1 MRNAAD
7 DQRVR
12 STRAQLRKAY
22 TALLSE
28 KPVNKVTVAELCDR
42 AGIHRSTFYAHFK
55 DIYDLQSHLEDELFS
70 EFIQTIA
77 HADLSAIKLQDPVPR
92 FMVMLFDFIK
102 RNEDLCQVF
111 LSENSD
117 GRFVMRILMAAREST
132 LEDLGLIYKK
142 ASASQLETYFT
153 FMASGCIGL
162 LEFWL
167 RNGLT
172 ESAEEMARI
181 TNLMTAGGTAFLEN
195 PSAS

>member
-1 MRNAAD
+1 MRNTAD

-12 STRAQLRKAY
+12 TTRVQLRKAY
-22 TALLSE
+22 TNLLSE
-28 KPVNKVTVAELCDR
+28 KPVNKATVAELCSR

-55 DIYDLQSHLEDELFS
+55 DIYDLQAHLEDELFS
-70 EFIQTIA
+70 EFMQTMA
-77 HADLSAIKLQDPVPR
+77 QADLSTVKVRDPVPR

-111 LSENSD
+111 LSEHSD
-117 GRFVMRILMAAREST
+117 GRFVLRLLMAAREST
-132 LEDLGLIYKK
+132 IVELGRLYKK
-142 ASASQLETYFT
+142 ASASQLEMYFT

-162 LEFWL
+162 LEHWL
-167 RNGLT
+167 RSGLT